1 MSGPLLLVDHIDISY
16 GIAKVLHGVSLRVEA
31 GEMVFI
37 AGRNGAGKTT
47 LLKSIAGFLTPS
59 TGRVHF
65 DGKELAGLVPEK
77 VARLGIRYVA
87 QDKRVFA
94 KLTVRE
100 NLELAAY
107 ITGEKLADS
116 VARLSGMFPPMGKFL
131 DTLAGGLSGGQRQI
145 LLIARALVG
154 NPKLL
159 LIDEPTEGLAA
170 GVIDDI
176 FRLLSDMKGRLS
188 CLIVEQ
194 NLPVV
199 ARLAD
204 RVYAMKE
211 GKVVEE
217 LSSRDE
223 IESVGALERN
233 V

>member
-1 MSGPLLLVDHIDISY
+1 MSSPLLLVDSIDVSY
-16 GIAKVLHGVSLRVEA
+16 GIAKVLHSVSLKVEA

-47 LLKSIAGFLTPS
+47 LLKSIAGFLAS
-59 TGRVHF
+59 SAGRVHF
-65 DGKELAGLVPEK
+65 DGKELAGLAPEK

-87 QDKRVFA
+87 QDKRVFT

-107 ITGEKLADS
+107 STGEKLADS
-116 VARLSGMFPPMGKFL
+116 VARLLGMFPPMEKFL

-170 GVIDDI
+170 GVIEDI

-217 LSSRDE
+217 LSSREE
-223 IESVGALERN
+223 IESAGALERN

>member
-1 MSGPLLLVDHIDISY
+1 MNGPLLLVDHLDVCY
-16 GIAKVLHGVSLRVEA
+16 GPAKVLHGVSLKIEP

-47 LLKSIAGFLTPS
+47 LLKTIAGFLQPS
-59 TGRVHF
+59 AGRVLF
-65 DGKELAGLVPEK
+65 EGKELAGVPPEK

-87 QDKRVFA
+87 QDKRVFG

-100 NLELAAY
+100 NLQLATY
-107 ITGEKLADS
+107 MTDEKLPDA
-116 VARLSGMFPPMGKFL
+116 VARLSGMYPPMEKFM
-131 DTLAGGLSGGQRQI
+131 DVLAGGLSGGQRQI
-145 LLIARALVG
+145 LLIGRALVG
-154 NPKLL
+154 SPKLL
-159 LIDEPTEGLAA
+159 LVDEPTEGLAA
-170 GVIDDI
+170 GVIEDI

-217 LSSRDE
+217 LSSRAE
-223 IESVGALERN
+223 IEAAGALERN